1 MPIRIRVQQVLILF
15 LGLALASAMVLL
27 GIWQLRVYTA
37 QGAAAA
43 EQRVAAPPVPLRS
56 VAAAGTAITDGYG
69 RTVTVDGRYDPSL
82 QVLVPVSDRGPY
94 RVLTALRQD
103 DGSVVAVVRG
113 LVDTG
118 PAPAP
123 PSGAVH
129 QTGVLLPSEEAE
141 PGAPVT
147 AGQPSTV
154 GLPLLAQQWP
164 GPLIN
169 GFVTL
174 SAADAQAQQ
183 LVPAT
188 VTLPEAR
195 GRLRNGAYAIQ
206 WWLFAGFTLVM
217 AVRMAR
223 DFGNRE
229 AGEAGEA
236 VSEITTEPPANST

>member
-1 MPIRIRVQQVLILF
+1 MPTRIRAQQVLIL
-15 LGLALASAMVLL
+15 LLALALASAMVVL

-37 QGAAAA
+37 QGAAAT
-43 EQRVAAPPVPLRS
+43 ERRLAAPPVMLRS
-56 VAAAGTAITDGYG
+56 VAPPGATVTDGYG
-69 RTVTVDGRYDPSL
+69 RTVTVDGRYDSSL
-82 QVLVPVSDRGPY
+82 QVLVPVGDRGPY

-113 LVDTG
+113 LVDAG
-118 PAPAP
+118 PAPAA
-123 PSGAVH
+123 PSGVVH

-141 PGAPVT
+141 PGGPAPADQLSSVR
-147 AGQPSTV
+147 
-154 GLPLLAQQWP
+154 LPLLAQQWP

-174 SAADAQAQQ
+174 SAQDAQAQH
-183 LVPAT
+183 VAPAT
-188 VTLPEAR
+188 VILPEAR

-223 DFGNRE
+223 DFGRRE
-229 AGEAGEA
+229 VVEPGED

>member
-1 MPIRIRVQQVLILF
+1 MPTRIRVQQVLIL
-15 LGLALASAMVLL
+15 LLALALASAMVLL

-37 QGAAAA
+37 QGSAAA
-43 EQRVAAPPVPLRS
+43 ERRVAAPPVPLRS
-56 VAAAGTAITDGYG
+56 VAPAGATVTDGYG
-69 RTVTVDGRYDPSL
+69 RTVTVAGRYDSSL
-82 QVLVPVSDRGPY
+82 QVLVPVGDRGPY

-113 LVDTG
+113 LVDAG
-118 PAPAP
+118 PAPAAP
-123 PSGAVH
+123 NGAVH

-141 PGAPVT
+141 PGGPAP
-147 AGQPSTV
+147 AGQLSSV
-154 GLPLLAQQWP
+154 RLPLLAQQWP
-164 GPLIN
+164 GPLID

-174 SAADAQAQQ
+174 SAKDAQAQH

-223 DFGNRE
+223 DFGSRE
-229 AGEAGEA
+229 ASQLGED
-236 VSEITTEPPANST
+236 VSEITAEPPQNST

>member
-1 MPIRIRVQQVLILF
+1 MPTRIRVQQVLIL
-15 LGLALASAMVLL
+15 LLALALASAMVVL
-27 GIWQLRVYTA
+27 GIWQLRVYTS

-43 EQRVAAPPVPLRS
+43 AQRVAAPPVPLRG
-56 VAAAGTAITDGYG
+56 VAPAGAAVTDGYG
-69 RTVTVDGRYDPSL
+69 RTVTVDGRYDSSL

-94 RVLTALRQD
+94 RVLTGLRQD

-118 PAPAP
+118 PAPAA

-129 QTGVLLPSEEAE
+129 QTGVLLPSEESE
-141 PGAPVT
+141 PGGPAP
-147 AGQPSTV
+147 AGRLSSV
-154 GLPLLAQQWP
+154 RLPLLAQQWP
-164 GPLIN
+164 GPLVN

-174 SAADAQAQQ
+174 SSNDAQAQH
-183 LVPAT
+183 LVPAP

-223 DFGNRE
+223 DFGRRE
-229 AGEAGEA
+229 AGGSDEG

>member
-1 MPIRIRVQQVLILF
+1 M
-15 LGLALASAMVLL
+15 
-27 GIWQLRVYTA
+27 
-37 QGAAAA
+37 
-43 EQRVAAPPVPLRS
+43 
-56 VAAAGTAITDGYG
+56 
-69 RTVTVDGRYDPSL
+69 
-82 QVLVPVSDRGPY
+82 PVSDRGPY

-118 PAPAP
+118 PAPAA
-123 PSGAVH
+123 PSGAVR

-141 PGAPVT
+141 PGGPAP
-147 AGQPSTV
+147 AGQLSSV
-154 GLPLLAQQWP
+154 RLPLLAQQWP
-164 GPLIN
+164 GPLID

-174 SAADAQAQQ
+174 SANDAQAQH

-223 DFGNRE
+223 DFGRRE
-229 AGEAGEA
+229 VDETDGD
-236 VSEITTEPPANST
+236 VSEITTEPPPNST

>member
-1 MPIRIRVQQVLILF
+1 M
-15 LGLALASAMVLL
+15 
-27 GIWQLRVYTA
+27 
-37 QGAAAA
+37 
-43 EQRVAAPPVPLRS
+43 
-56 VAAAGTAITDGYG
+56 
-69 RTVTVDGRYDPSL
+69 
-82 QVLVPVSDRGPY
+82 
-94 RVLTALRQD
+94 
-103 DGSVVAVVRG
+103 
-113 LVDTG
+113 
-118 PAPAP
+118 
-123 PSGAVH
+123 H

-141 PGAPVT
+141 PGAPVP
-147 AGQPSTV
+147 AGQLSTV

-174 SAADAQAQQ
+174 SADDAQAQQ

-223 DFGNRE
+223 DFGGRE
-229 AGEAGEA
+229 VGESDED

>member
-1 MPIRIRVQQVLILF
+1 LPIRIRFQQVLILL
-15 LGLALASAMVLL
+15 LGLALAAAMVLL

-37 QGAAAA
+37 QGATAAQ
-43 EQRVAAPPVPLRS
+43 QRVAAPPVPLRS
-56 VAAAGTAITDGYG
+56 VASAGRAITDGYG
-69 RTVTVDGRYDPSL
+69 RTVTVDGQYDPAL
-82 QVLVPVSDRGPY
+82 QVLVPVGDRGPY

-129 QTGVLLPSEEAE
+129 QTGVLLPSEGAE
-141 PGAPVT
+141 PGAPVA

-174 SAADAQAQQ
+174 SIDDAQAQQ

-206 WWLFAGFTLVM
+206 WWLFAAFTLVM

-223 DFGNRE
+223 DFGSRE
-229 AGEAGEA
+229 VGEPAED
-236 VSEITTEPPANST
+236 VSEITTEPPANPA